1 MFNLIK
7 KPFIWVGAIL
17 GYIQNHFKA
26 MLFLLLVALIFGSLE
41 EDKLSA
47 PNLAIVKLEG
57 EILNVDEI
65 LENIEKA
72 QKDDHIKGVLLH
84 VDSPGGALAPSI
96 ELSLAIKRLAEHK
109 PVVAYAAGSMTS
121 GSYYASIWANHIIA
135 NPGAFIGSIGVL
147 FQAPN
152 VAELAKKLG
161 ISEQI
166 ITAGEYKQMG
176 TFTREWTDKERGA
189 LKELINDAYGLF
201 VSDVARARKLD
212 ANKPNEF
219 ANAKVFIAH
228 KALNAKLID
237 EIGSL
242 NEAKAKVVELSG
254 VHNASWEKPDKVD
267 KWMKKLE
274 GSTQLPIFNLMGY
287 LK

>member
-7 KPFIWVGAIL
+7 KPFIWAGAIL

-26 MLFLLLVALIFGSLE
+26 MLFLLLVVLIFGSLE
-41 EDKLSA
+41 EDKLST

-65 LENIEKA
+65 LESIEKA

-121 GSYYASIWANHIIA
+121 GSYYASIWANHIMA

-166 ITAGEYKQMG
+166 ITAGEFKQMG

-201 VSDVARARKLD
+201 VADVASARKLD

-254 VHNASWEKPDKVD
+254 VQNASWEKPDKVD

>member
-1 MFNLIK
+1 MLDTLK
-7 KPFIWVGAIL
+7 KPFLWIGAVL

-26 MLFLLLVALIFGSLE
+26 MLFVLLVVLIFGSQDE
-41 EDKLSA
+41 FKH
-47 PNLAIVKLEG
+47 PNLAIVKVEG
-57 EILNVDEI
+57 EILNVEEI
-65 LENIEKA
+65 LDLIDKA
-72 QKDDHIKGVLLH
+72 DKDPLIKGVLLQ

-96 ELSLAIKRLAEHK
+96 ELSMAVKRLAEHK

-121 GSYYASIWANHIIA
+121 GSYYASIWANHIMA
-135 NPGAFIGSIGVL
+135 NPGAFVGSIGVL

-152 VAELAKKLG
+152 VSELAKKLG

-176 TFTREWTDKERGA
+176 TFTREWTAKEKGA
-189 LKELINDAYGLF
+189 LKELIDDAYTLF
-201 VSDVARARKLD
+201 VKDVATARGL
-212 ANKPNEF
+212 NLGKPNEF
-219 ANAKVFIAH
+219 ANAQVFIAS
-228 KALNAKLID
+228 KALNVHLID

-242 NEAKAKVVELSG
+242 NDAKMKVQEL
-254 VHNASWEKPDKVD
+254 ASVSNPVWEKPDKMD

-274 GSTQLPIFNLMGY
+274 SSSKLPLFNLMGY